1 MASIVSETRK
11 GQVFHRLSFVD
22 ATGRQQRV
30 RLGSIDKKDAERI
43 AGYVDDILA
52 AKELG
57 REVLVTTARWLN
69 SISPELYDK
78 LASVGLVEA
87 KIRWTLKQW
96 LAHFHKEQSQKVGVY
111 CQNNLART
119 EALLLNYR
127 RGSMLLADFS
137 ASDAAGFRK
146 WLEAE
151 GYAKAT
157 VAGHIKKAKQYFK
170 AAVDAG
176 ALPASPFA
184 RVVAGDMSNE
194 ERAVYVSTA
203 DVDKAIACAPDA
215 QWRLL
220 IALCRY
226 AGLRC
231 PSEVLTLR
239 WQDVD
244 FVAGTMAI
252 RSTKTGRRIMPI
264 LPELRAYLED
274 AFNPEE
280 ERCISRYCESNAN
293 MRKGFLQILKKA
305 GLKPWPRLFHNLRGS
320 LESDLAERYPIHTV
334 VKWLGNSEGVAMRH
348 YLRQSPAV
356 LADVTSQG
364 LGGLVGNRVGKR
376 LAETNPLAG
385 NETQP
390 AQEKSGKSFFPAS
403 LVENLIPPRGLEPL
417 LPD

>member
-1 MASIVSETRK
+1 MASVSKEIK
-11 GQVFHRLSFVD
+11 NGQTIFRLSFYD
-22 ATGRQQRV
+22 SEGRRQRL
-30 RLGSIDKKDAERI
+30 RLGAISQRDAERI
-43 AGYVDDILA
+43 ASYVDDILT

-57 REVLVTTARWLN
+57 GSVNITTARWLS
-69 SISPELYDK
+69 SISGDFYDK

-87 KIRWTLKQW
+87 KVRWTLKQW
-96 LAHFHKEQSQKVGVY
+96 LAHYHRQQSQKVGSY
-111 CQNNLART
+111 CQSNLARA
-119 EALLLNYR
+119 EALLLKYR
-127 RGSMLLADFS
+127 PDSMLLTDFTAD
-137 ASDAAGFRK
+137 DAAGFRK

-264 LPELRAYLED
+264 LPELRPYLQD
-274 AFNPEE
+274 AFDPEQ
-280 ERCISRYCESNAN
+280 ERVISRYCESNAN

-305 GLKPWPRLFHNLRGS
+305 GVDPWPRLFHNMRGS

-364 LGGLVGNRVGKR
+364 LGLQVGPKVGPR
-376 LAETNPLAG
+376 LGETNPLAG
-385 NETQP
+385 NEAKP
-390 AQEKSGKSFFPAS
+390 AHEKGGKFNFPAS
-403 LVENLIPPRGLEPL
+403 LVENAVPPRGLEPL

>member
-1 MASIVSETRK
+1 MASVSKEIK
-11 GQVFHRLSFVD
+11 NGQTIFRLSFYD
-22 ATGRQQRV
+22 SEGRRQRL
-30 RLGSIDKKDAERI
+30 RLGAISQRDAERI
-43 AGYVDDILA
+43 ASYVDDILS

-57 REVLVTTARWLN
+57 GSVNITTARWLS
-69 SISPELYDK
+69 SIGPDFYDK

-87 KIRWTLKQW
+87 KLRWTLKQW
-96 LAHFHKEQSQKVGVY
+96 LAHYHRQQSQKVGSY
-111 CQNNLART
+111 CQSNLARA
-119 EALLLNYR
+119 EALLLKYR
-127 RGSMLLADFS
+127 PGSMLLTDFTAD
-137 ASDAAGFRK
+137 DAAGFRK

-170 AAVDAG
+170 AAADDG

-244 FVAGTMAI
+244 FVAGTMTI

-264 LPELRAYLED
+264 LPELRPYLQD

-280 ERCISRYCESNAN
+280 ERVISRYCESNAN

-305 GLKPWPRLFHNLRGS
+305 GVEPWPRLFHNMRGS

-364 LGGLVGNRVGKR
+364 LGPQVGPKVGPR
-376 LAETNPLAG
+376 LGETNPLAG
-385 NETQP
+385 NEAKP
-390 AQEKSGKSFFPAS
+390 AHEKGGKFKFPAS
-403 LVENLIPPRGLEPL
+403 LVEIAVPPRGLEPL

>member
-1 MASIVSETRK
+1 MASVSKEVK
-11 GQVFHRLSFVD
+11 NGQAIFRLSFND
-22 ATGRQQRV
+22 SEGKRQRL
-30 RLGSIDKKDAERI
+30 RLGAISQRDAERI
-43 AGYVDDILA
+43 ATYVDDMLT

-57 REVLVTTARWLN
+57 GSVHITTARWLS
-69 SISPELYDK
+69 SIGPELYDK

-87 KIRWTLKQW
+87 KVRWTLKQW

-119 EALLLNYR
+119 EALLLEYR
-127 RGSMLLADFS
+127 SGEVLLTDFTPQ
-137 ASDAAGFRK
+137 DAAGFRK
-146 WLEAE
+146 WLEEA

-170 AAVDAG
+170 AAADAG
-176 ALPASPFA
+176 ALPASPFVK
-184 RVVAGDMSNE
+184 VVAGDMSNE
-194 ERAVYVSTA
+194 ERAVYVST
-203 DVDKAIACAPDA
+203 DDIEKAIACAPDA
-215 QWRLL
+215 EWRLL

-231 PSEVLTLR
+231 PSEVLRLR

-244 FVAGTMAI
+244 FVAGTMTI

-334 VKWLGNSEGVAMRH
+334 VKWLGNSEAVAMRH

-364 LGGLVGNRVGKR
+364 LGGLVGPKVGPR
-376 LAETNPLAG
+376 LVETNPLAG

-390 AQEKSGKSFFPAS
+390 AHEKGGKSYFPAS
-403 LVENLIPPRGLEPL
+403 LVENLIPPRGVEPL